1 MNMRRENSR
10 SLTLISPRQNG
21 PTQPMALN
29 FAFLNHARAAAEI
42 ARLMLPEAAG
52 EHNNIMFPWRHFR
65 SGITLFVLA
74 FSAFTPA
81 QQGASSQ
88 DGQKL
93 PTAARSADQA
103 SPNPPAAELKVT
115 TRMVLVDVV
124 ATDNKGV
131 PVPDLK
137 ADDFTVQEEG
147 QEQPVGAFSFHQA
160 DQQSEQAS
168 TAATAAPPKLPAGYF
183 SNKPQYKTNGA
194 LNVLLLDALNSNMI
208 NQAAMRDAM
217 IKFLE
222 KIPAGEPI
230 AIYLLGTR
238 LTLIQ
243 DFTSD
248 PELLR
253 KAVASFKRQ
262 GSKAQSNPA
271 GNTRIAEMPIGSVAA
286 NTMVTMMPGLQAKLE
301 EFHEQQVAEQADF
314 GVRYT
319 LDALNSLAGF
329 LAGYPG
335 RKNLVWISE
344 TFPFTIVVDNVSSR
358 NSRDYSREVART
370 ANLLSNAQVAIYP
383 VDARTL
389 AGTSQFSVGNDP
401 NPIGTP
407 QRTKQTI
414 QGDAGQEESHQAES
428 RMASRST
435 MNDLAEKTGGK
446 AFYNTNDLEGSVRR
460 SMQDG
465 SAYYT
470 LGYYPTNKNW
480 DGAFRRITVKVA
492 RPGIKLHY
500 RVGYFAIEPQS
511 YARLD
516 AAQKTDDLARAMSLE
531 FPVSTALLFQAMVLQ
546 PSAENKNKI
555 LVNYAVDPHAL
566 TFESGTDGLQ
576 HASVDC
582 AVIVY
587 STKGETV
594 QALSNTMV
602 AALKPE
608 EYKRVMQKSF
618 PCRQS
623 LDLAPGQYL
632 FRLGVRDS
640 RTGLTGTLN
649 APVTITPSASSGE
662 AQPAEKKP

>member
-1 MNMRRENSR
+1 
-10 SLTLISPRQNG
+10 
-21 PTQPMALN
+21 
-29 FAFLNHARAAAEI
+29 
-42 ARLMLPEAAG
+42 
-52 EHNNIMFPWRHFR
+52 
-65 SGITLFVLA
+65 
-74 FSAFTPA
+74 
-81 QQGASSQ
+81 
-88 DGQKL
+88 
-93 PTAARSADQA
+93 
-103 SPNPPAAELKVT
+103 
-115 TRMVLVDVV
+115 MVVVDVV

-131 PVPDLK
+131 TVPDLK
-137 ADDFTVQEEG
+137 ADDFTVQDEG
-147 QEQPVGAFSFHQA
+147 QEQPVRAFSFHQP

-222 KIPAGEPI
+222 KVPAGEPI

-271 GNTRIAEMPIGSVAA
+271 GNTRIAETPIGSVAA
-286 NTMVTMMPGLQAKLE
+286 DTMATMPGLQAKLE
-301 EFHEQQVAEQADF
+301 EFHELQVAEQADF

-383 VDARTL
+383 VDARPL

-407 QRTKQTI
+407 QRMKQTI
-414 QGDAGQEESHQAES
+414 QGDAGQEESHQAEG
-428 RMASRST
+428 RTASRST
-435 MNDLAEKTGGK
+435 MNDLAEKTGGR

-465 SAYYT
+465 AAYYT

-500 RVGYFAIEPQS
+500 RLGYFAVEPQS
-511 YARLD
+511 YAKLD
-516 AAQKTDDLARAMSLE
+516 EGQKRDDLAKAMSLN
-531 FPVSTALLFQAMVLQ
+531 FPVATALPFQAMVVP
-546 PSAENKNKI
+546 PSAENKNKVV
-555 LVNYAVDPHAL
+555 VNYAVDPHAL

-587 STKGETV
+587 STKGDSV
-594 QALSNTMV
+594 QAASNTMI

-608 EYKRVMQKSF
+608 EYQRVMQKSF

-623 LDLAPGQYL
+623 LELTPGQYL

-640 RTGLTGTLN
+640 RTGLIGTLN
-649 APVTITPSASSGE
+649 APVTISPTPSGAE

>member
-1 MNMRRENSR
+1 
-10 SLTLISPRQNG
+10 L
-21 PTQPMALN
+21 
-29 FAFLNHARAAAEI
+29 
-42 ARLMLPEAAG
+42 LPEAAG

-65 SGITLFVLA
+65 SGIILFVLA
-74 FSAFTPA
+74 FSAFTSA
-81 QQGASSQ
+81 QQGAPSQ

-93 PTAARSADQA
+93 PTAAPPANQT
-103 SPNPPAAELKVT
+103 SPNPPDAELKVT
-115 TRMVLVDVV
+115 TRMVVVDVV

-147 QEQPVGAFSFHQA
+147 QEQPVRVFSFHQP
-160 DQQSEQAS
+160 DQVAN
-168 TAATAAPPKLPAGYF
+168 TAAVTPAKLPAGYF
-183 SNKPQYKTNGA
+183 SNTPQYKTNGA
-194 LNVLLLDALNSNMI
+194 LNVLLLDSMNSTLL
-208 NQAAMRDAM
+208 NQASMRDAM

-222 KIPAGEPI
+222 KLPAGQPI
-230 AIYLLGTR
+230 AIYLLGNK

-248 PELLR
+248 PDLLR
-253 KAVASFKRQ
+253 KAIAGMKRQ
-262 GSKAQSNPA
+262 GSKALDNAA
-271 GNTRIAEMPIGSVAA
+271 GTTRMADMPVGSVAFA
-286 NTMVTMMPGLQAKLE
+286 TMMDVPQIKARLE
-301 EFHEQQVAEQADF
+301 EFHDQRTAAQADYR
-314 GVRYT
+314 VRFT
-319 LDALNSLAGF
+319 LDALNSLARS

-344 TFPFTIVVDNVSSR
+344 TFPFFIVLDKITSQNNR
-358 NSRDYSREVART
+358 DFSRDI
-370 ANLLSNAQVAIYP
+370 ANTGNVLSNAQVAIYP
-383 VDARTL
+383 VDARAL
-389 AGTSQFSVGNDP
+389 MGNSDYSVGNDP
-401 NPIGTP
+401 NPIGAPASMTTTLEGETGKNMN
-407 QRTKQTI
+407 REA
-414 QGDAGQEESHQAES
+414 DD

-435 MNDLAEKTGGK
+435 MNDLAEKTGGR
-446 AFYNTNDLEGSVRR
+446 AFYNTNNIEGAVRHSLE
-460 SMQDG
+460 DG
-465 SAYYT
+465 STYYT
-470 LGYYPTNKNW
+470 LGYYPGNKIW
-480 DGAFRRITVKVA
+480 DGKFRRITVRVA

-511 YARLD
+511 YAKLD

-531 FPVSTALLFQAMVLQ
+531 FPVSTALLFQAMVVP
-546 PSAENKNKI
+546 PSAENKNKV

-640 RTGLTGTLN
+640 RTGLIGTLN
-649 APVTITPSASSGE
+649 APVTITPSSGE